1 MRLEVVILDSRAV
14 SFIEESFLKP
24 LLEIEGVTD
33 ISFNGKAIFYLH
45 NELGRLKS
53 DILVSNEDVKAF
65 LRHLA
70 NLCEQQFSYMNPFLD
85 ISIGKY
91 RLNAVFHT
99 VGRNENNKVY
109 TFSLRIASSELKI
122 YEGCDFLDEN
132 LNVLFKTLLNNNVS
146 IVIGGITGSGKTEFQ
161 KYLIHSLKENTRLI
175 VIDNIL
181 ELDGIKEFDHL
192 DLTIWQSDEKLHST
206 SIQNLV
212 KNALRNNPDFI
223 VVAESRGA
231 EMIEVLNSSMT
242 GHPIITTIHSY
253 DAESLP
259 NRMSRMV
266 MMNDKKM
273 DYKDVYYDVC
283 HHFPIAIYL
292 ERDMKDGK
300 VHRYIKKVLEISN
313 DGNHNTLYEKI
324 NNQPIYGKF
333 KYDLTNRLINVDPLF
348 KAVFLDRG

>member
-1 MRLEVVILDSRAV
+1 MRLGVVILDNRV
-14 SFIEESFLKP
+14 ISFIEESFLKP
-24 LLEIEGVTD
+24 LLQIEGVTD
-33 ISFNGKAIFYLH
+33 ISFNGKSIFYLH

-53 DILVSNEDVKAF
+53 DISVSNEDVKAF

-109 TFSLRIASSELKI
+109 TFSLRIASSKLKI
-122 YEGCDFLDEN
+122 YEGSEFLDEN
-132 LNVLFKTLLNNNVS
+132 LNILFKTLLRNNVS

-161 KYLIHSLKENTRLI
+161 KYLIHSLADNTRLI

-181 ELDGIKEFDHL
+181 ELDGIKEFNHL
-192 DLTIWQSDEKLHST
+192 DLTIWQSDEKMDST

-242 GHPIITTIHSY
+242 GHPIITTVHSY

-273 DYKDVYYDVC
+273 DFKDVYYDVC

-292 ERDMKDGK
+292 ERTIKDGK
-300 VHRYIKKVLEISN
+300 VHRYIKKVLEISK
-313 DGNHNTLYEKI
+313 DGKHNILYEKTSDK
-324 NNQPIYGKF
+324 PIYGKLR
-333 KYDLTNRLINVDPLF
+333 YDLVKRLNDVDPLF
-348 KAVFLDRG
+348 KSIFLDRG